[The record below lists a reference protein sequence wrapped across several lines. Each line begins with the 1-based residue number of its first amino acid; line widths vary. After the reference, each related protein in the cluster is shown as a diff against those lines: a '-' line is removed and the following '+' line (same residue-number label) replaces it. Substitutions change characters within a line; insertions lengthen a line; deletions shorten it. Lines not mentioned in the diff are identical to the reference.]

1 MSSPKSSSWK
11 AVLFRAVTC
20 SFLLALAGPAFAQ
33 RGSPFMEEFR
43 KLIPTGNLDAMVE
56 LVKTNE
62 QSAELAIVETCEAIG
77 QESNDVLEEEVDAL
91 RKAWK
96 KGYDSDFV
104 DLEYNY
110 FSLDLQGAF
119 KKSRRD
125 LVDQYR
131 PKLRE
136 YGDVKAKKEPARLA
150 SLAMDFYGFAK
161 AFEELGDL
169 YLASLCYG
177 IYAEAFDVALMG
189 NQADFKRACEGW
201 KKNLELR
208 EKLELDN
215 QKNAEIKKRIEF
227 LEAEGHGA
235 PATPAPGAPAAPG
248 APESATGSAPGVPV
262 PLNAVFELVSDI
274 EMYARPAYHADVN
287 YQIWPAI
294 VLQGVDSKGSI
305 PTMERSPGIVRIS
318 ATKIGVDVNGDGTGE
333 VEVPLTGKIGPV
345 QLTLGEGDQQRP
357 WAFLATIGQQQDT
370 YQGFRY
376 NLSADENQ
384 MQVFVNAAASMVGT
398 VDGIRVQVI
407 DENMDGVY
415 GGPPTEL
422 AYIGVREGS
431 AQRDVDTVVIGETK
445 VARPWS
451 ELQKIGPNWY
461 KLERDPTGALLATR
475 TDVKAGTLA
484 LDLKGVDANWLILR
498 GTGNLSRCFFDV
510 VDGGVKKVEVPEGT
524 YELYCGLVSSGKR
537 TQMAKALVLPGTTV
551 PTVRAIAGETMK
563 VELGAPFGFDFKY
576 TQDEETISVE
586 GSSIVVSGR
595 GGESYQRLWNCV
607 PIVEVNVRKAG
618 SGKGKKEEKMQPVG
632 SQEELIDAG
641 NDYRNAWFPLSAVI
655 QKPKA
660 GETVELQLVEK
671 KNKLFGK
678 IESTWK

>member
-1 MSSPKSSSWK
+1 MSSPKSLSWK
-11 AVLFRAVTC
+11 PVLLRAVAC
-20 SFLLALAGPAFAQ
+20 SFLLPFVAPAFAQ

-43 KLIPTGNLDAMVE
+43 KLMPGGDVDAMVE
-56 LVKTNE
+56 LIKANE
-62 QSAELAIVETCEAIG
+62 QAAELAVVETCEAIG
-77 QESNDVLEEEVDAL
+77 QESNDVLEAEIDAL

-96 KGYDSDFV
+96 KAYDSKFV
-104 DLEYNY
+104 DLQYNY

-125 LVDQYR
+125 LVDVYR
-131 PKLRE
+131 AKLRE
-136 YGDVKAKKEPARLA
+136 YNDVKSRKDPARLG
-150 SLAMDFYGFAK
+150 SLGMDFNGLAASFK
-161 AFEELGDL
+161 DIGDL
-169 YLASLCYG
+169 YLAAMCYG
-177 IYAEAFDVALMG
+177 IYGEAFDVTLMG

-208 EKLELDN
+208 EALELN
-215 QKNAEIKKRIEF
+215 NEKNVEIKKRIEF
-227 LEAEGHGA
+227 LEASGHGA
-235 PATPAPGAPAAPG
+235 PATSAPGATDPAAGG
-248 APESATGSAPGVPV
+248 AASSAPV
-262 PLNAVFELVSDI
+262 PLNAVFELVPDI
-274 EMYARPAYHADVN
+274 ETYARPAFHADVN

-294 VLQGVDSKGSI
+294 VLQGIDSKASI
-305 PTMERSPGIVRIS
+305 PTLERSPGIVRLS

-345 QLTLGEGDQQRP
+345 LLTLGEGDQQRP

-370 YQGFRY
+370 YQGFKY
-376 NLSADENQ
+376 NLSADETQ
-384 MQVFVNAAASMVGT
+384 MQVFVNAAGSMVGT

-415 GGPPTEL
+415 GGPPAEL

-431 AQRDVDTVVIGETK
+431 SQRDVDTVVIGESK

-451 ELQKIGPNWY
+451 ELQKIGDSWY
-461 KLERDPTGALLATR
+461 KLERDQAGGLQASRA
-475 TDVKAGTLA
+475 DVKTGTLA
-484 LDLKGVDANWLILR
+484 LDLKGVDASWLILR

-510 VDGGVKKVEVPEGT
+510 VDGGAKKVEVPEGT
-524 YELYCGLVSSGKR
+524 YELYCGQVSSGKR
-537 TQMAKALVLPGTTV
+537 TQMMKALVLPGATV
-551 PTVRAIAGETMK
+551 PAFRALAGETMK
-563 VELGAPFGFDFKY
+563 VELGSPFGFDFKY
-576 TQDEETISVE
+576 SQDEETISVE
-586 GSSIVVSGR
+586 GSSIVVTGR
-595 GGESYQRLWNCV
+595 GGETYQRFWNCV

-655 QKPKA
+655 RKPKS